1 MATSNHPPRGR
12 PPTSPTMDL
21 PSIIA
26 LSGEFGVAA
35 VTAREAL
42 TALQRE
48 GLVES
53 RTGWGTFV
61 RE

>member
-1 MATSNHPPRGR
+1 MLRRRIESGEYPPGR
-12 PPTSPTMDL
+12 KI

-26 LSGEFGVAA
+26 LSGEFRVAP
-35 VTAREAL
+35 VTVRKAL

-61 RE
+61 REQR